1 MYYYICDSMF
11 LVQTLMSAATGKSV
25 PPPAATGP
33 HWENIGFQGQDPR
46 TDVNRSMK
54 MFAILQML
62 HLISTYPKLACE
74 WHQLSE
80 SYRPSDQIKTST
92 VDVSWPFMCVSIM
105 FTKEVILAFRSG
117 ILNAKCNKEKD
128 ILYVLHDYHHA
139 LFYDFVR

>member
-1 MYYYICDSMF
+1 
-11 LVQTLMSAATGKSV
+11 MSEATRKPT
-25 PPPAATGP
+25 PPPAGTGP

-62 HLISTYPKLACE
+62 HLVYTYPKLACE

-80 SYRPSDQIKTST
+80 SYQPNGPNGPKPTIDI
-92 VDVSWPFMCVSIM
+92 SWPFMCVSIM
-105 FTKEVILAFRSG
+105 FTKEVIVAFRSG
-117 ILNAKCNKEKD
+117 VLNVKCNKHKD

-139 LFYDFVR
+139 LFHEFVR